1 MDTLIESKLRLG
13 MLLIDRPERESAE
26 KYLQEALELA
36 RQTGNARLAAV
47 AGLNLAQLYSQT
59 GQAGKALELAGMS
72 VEHARLSGD
81 PATIGQALALQA
93 LAHHLNH
100 EPEKSRELFVEALEQ
115 LQDNAGPDILAQ
127 TYFE

>member
-81 PATIGQALALQA
+81 PATIGQALARQA